1 MKGSKMYHITIERND
16 EVVEDWHGKI
26 FSDEIGKADSMT
38 KSGDTLTVVWSLECL
53 DGYEDTDEVLYQ
65 RHIDK

>member
-1 MKGSKMYHITIERND
+1 MKEHKMYHVTIERNNQ
-16 EVVEDWHGKI
+16 VVEDWYGKV

-38 KSGDTLTVVWSLECL
+38 ESGDTLCVVWSLECL